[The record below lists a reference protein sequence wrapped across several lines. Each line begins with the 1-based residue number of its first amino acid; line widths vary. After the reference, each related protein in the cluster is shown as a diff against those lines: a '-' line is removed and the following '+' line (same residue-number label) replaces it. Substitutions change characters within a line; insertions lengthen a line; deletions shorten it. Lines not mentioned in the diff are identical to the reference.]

1 MRLMLAGEYFLNL
14 QILNISFK
22 VYDCCQ
28 FLGCPNRRG
37 KDVDVAFFRFPSS
50 TDERLV
56 WIRNSGK

>member
-1 MRLMLAGEYFLNL
+1 MSSN
-14 QILNISFK
+14 

-50 TDERLV
+50 TDERLEI
-56 WIRNSGK
+56 WIRNSGKWK